1 MPTVV
6 FLLFRYYAYHTLIKC
21 TFVSGAGTVCHKPDI
36 LNSDRERRDAAK
48 TMLAVAGE
56 KSSDENEMS
65 IGSKDKINISMP
77 SSSVAITFH
86 DQVSN

>member
-1 MPTVV
+1 M
-6 FLLFRYYAYHTLIKC
+6 
-21 TFVSGAGTVCHKPDI
+21 CHKADV
-36 LNSDRERRDAAK
+36 LSSDRERRDAAK

-77 SSSVAITFH
+77 SSSLAITFH
-86 DQVSN
+86 DQVSD

>member
-1 MPTVV
+1 M
-6 FLLFRYYAYHTLIKC
+6 FHILLNCTLLS
-21 TFVSGAGTVCHKPDI
+21 VAGTVCHKPDM

-65 IGSKDKINISMP
+65 GGTKDKINISMP
-77 SSSVAITFH
+77 PSSVAITFH
-86 DQVSN
+86 DQVSDNVHHFCLVCK

>member
-1 MPTVV
+1 V
-6 FLLFRYYAYHTLIKC
+6 FHIVLNFTL
-21 TFVSGAGTVCHKPDI
+21 VSVAGTICRKPDI

-65 IGSKDKINISMP
+65 GSTKDKINISLPP
-77 SSSVAITFH
+77 SSLAITFH
-86 DQVSN
+86 DQVSD